1 MKRKSQA
8 SSTLSRICNTVKEQR
23 RLQHGDSPKAMADF
37 WLCQKAGQRVGRIVM
52 KCSQCG
58 STENK
63 VIESRDVADGEAVRR
78 RRECLNCGYRFTTYE
93 RVERPNLVVVK
104 RDGTRQMF
112 SREKLLAGLQHACEK
127 TSVSNMQQEALVA
140 KIEREL
146 YGRGE
151 PEVSSKDI
159 GELVMKELPKLS
171 EVAYVRFASVYRHFR
186 DITGF
191 ERELSKIRKAK
202 DVGKPAE
209 PKSSSK

>member
-1 MKRKSQA
+1 
-8 SSTLSRICNTVKEQR
+8 
-23 RLQHGDSPKAMADF
+23 
-37 WLCQKAGQRVGRIVM
+37 M

-58 STENK
+58 STDNK

-78 RRECLNCGYRFTTYE
+78 RRECLKCCYRFTTYE
-93 RVERPNLVVVK
+93 RVERPNLAVVK
-104 RDGTRQMF
+104 RDGTREMF
-112 SREKLLAGLQHACEK
+112 SGEKLLAGLQHACEK
-127 TSVSNMQQEALVA
+127 TPVTNMQQEALVA

-159 GELVMKELPKLS
+159 GELIMKELPKLS

-202 DVGKPAE
+202 DEEKTKDLKPSA
-209 PKSSSK
+209 KQKNK